1 MLTLVV
7 MLTYV
12 VGSVG
17 CGQEGRGDGSDCG
30 VDVGEFG
37 SVDVG
42 DVGSVEGGGN
52 VYVGGS
58 VGYGQDGR
66 GDGNG

>member
-1 MLTLVV
+1 MLTLLTLVV

-12 VGSVG
+12 G
-17 CGQEGRGDGSDCG
+17 GSDCG
-30 VDVGEFG
+30 VDVGEVG

-42 DVGSVEGGGN
+42 EVGSVEAGGN

>member
-1 MLTLVV
+1 MLTMVV

-12 VGSVG
+12 GGSVG

-30 VDVGEFG
+30 VDVGE
-37 SVDVG
+37 
-42 DVGSVEGGGN
+42 VGSVEVGGN